1 MGKSQSTLS
10 HYGRCLTYMALHFK
24 CSPLE
29 LDKEPLISRKLVCR
43 EVCSEGSG
51 TTNSGTDGQ
60 KMDMRLN
67 KPDGQTHHC
76 NVQKP
81 EMGCV
86 Y

>member
-1 MGKSQSTLS
+1 MKHFQRVQVPYGTGVTL
-10 HYGRCLTYMALHFK
+10 RT
-24 CSPLE
+24 
-29 LDKEPLISRKLVCR
+29 EPLVSRKLVCR